1 MYYLEKEKEN
11 NNNCQRSTTKH
22 IIIKVTWIFL
32 FKEITMVVMVMDGI
46 VNHALIPRGI
56 GHFPG
61 KLSLDFTH
69 TSPYLLI

>member
-1 MYYLEKEKEN
+1 
-11 NNNCQRSTTKH
+11 
-22 IIIKVTWIFL
+22 
-32 FKEITMVVMVMDGI
+32 MVVMVMDGI

-69 TSPYLLI
+69 TSPYLPI